1 MQRPHRL
8 LSQPAEWPNGRM
20 AECGAALP
28 VDSPEAIAFLGAD
41 DAKSGRPR
49 RGAVLLLLLLLPVG
63 PYHRVTA
70 SASAALDPTAAWHTR
85 AWRPNPNPNPVAAL
99 ANTLP

>member
-1 MQRPHRL
+1 
-8 LSQPAEWPNGRM
+8 M

-41 DAKSGRPR
+41 DAKVRPPAPR
-49 RGAVLLLLLLLPVG
+49 RRPAPAAAAAG

-85 AWRPNPNPNPVAAL
+85 AWRPNPNPHPVAAL